1 MIKVKLEGLE
11 TAIRNLHSWE
21 KEKIRLVANQ
31 YDRSALAIEK
41 NAKQKVPVD
50 VGRLRSDI
58 QKQVT
63 KSDHNRVVNAEVFNT
78 VKYAPF
84 VEFGTGDGATQIP
97 AEQQEYASQFKG
109 KTGRVRNYR
118 ARPYLFPAFEQ
129 ERPILIQKLTEILR

>member
-11 TAIRNLHSWE
+11 TAIRNLNSWE
-21 KEKIRLVANQ
+21 TEKIRKVANQ
-31 YDRSALAIEK
+31 FDRSALAVEK
-41 NAKQKVPVD
+41 NAKLKAPVD
-50 VGRLRSDI
+50 MGRLRSDI
-58 QKQVT
+58 QKKVT
-63 KSDHNRVVNAEVFNT
+63 KSDHNRVLNAEVFNT

-84 VEFGTGDGATQIP
+84 VEFGTGSLVEVP
-97 AEQQEYASQFKG
+97 AEQQEYALQFKG

>member
-41 NAKQKVPVD
+41 NAKLKVPVD
-50 VGRLRSDI
+50 KSRLITDI
-58 QKQVT
+58 QTRVT
-63 KSDHNRVVNAEVFNT
+63 KTDHNRVVNAEVFNT

-84 VEFGTGDGATQIP
+84 VEFGTGSLVEVP

>member
-84 VEFGTGDGATQIP
+84 VEFGTGSLVEVP

>member
-21 KEKIRLVANQ
+21 KEKIKKVADQ
-31 YDRSALAIEK
+31 YNRSALAIEK
-41 NAKQKVPVD
+41 GAKLRVPTDKSV
-50 VGRLRSDI
+50 LKPSI
-58 QKQVT
+58 QKDVT
-63 KSDHNRVVNAEVFNT
+63 ITQNNRVVSASVFT
-78 VKYAPF
+78 DVKYAPF
-84 VEFGTGDGATQIP
+84 VEFGTGSLVEVP

>member
-63 KSDHNRVVNAEVFNT
+63 KTEHNRVVNAEVFNT

-84 VEFGTGDGATQIP
+84 VEFGTGSLVEVP

>member
-41 NAKQKVPVD
+41 GAKLRVPTDKSV
-50 VGRLRSDI
+50 LKPSI
-58 QKQVT
+58 QKDVT
-63 KSDHNRVVNAEVFNT
+63 ITQNNRVVSASVFT
-78 VKYAPF
+78 DVKYAPF
-84 VEFGTGDGATQIP
+84 VEFGTGSLVEVP

>member
-21 KEKIRLVANQ
+21 KEKIKKVADQ
-31 YDRSALAIEK
+31 YNRSALAIEK
-41 NAKQKVPVD
+41 GAKLRVPTDKSV
-50 VGRLRSDI
+50 LKPSI
-58 QKQVT
+58 QKDVT
-63 KSDHNRVVNAEVFNT
+63 ITQNNRVVSASVFT
-78 VKYAPF
+78 DVKYAPF
-84 VEFGTGDGATQIP
+84 VEFGTGSLVEVP
-97 AEQQEYASQFKG
+97 AEQQEYALQFKG

>member
-21 KEKIRLVANQ
+21 KEKIKKVADQ
-31 YDRSALAIEK
+31 YNRSALAIEK
-41 NAKQKVPVD
+41 GAKLKVPVD
-50 VGRLRSDI
+50 KNRLRPDI
-58 QKQVT
+58 QKRVT
-63 KSDHNRVVNAEVFNT
+63 KTDHNRVVNAEVFNT

-84 VEFGTGDGATQIP
+84 VEFGTGSLVEVP

-109 KTGRVRNYR
+109 KTERVRNYR

>member
-41 NAKQKVPVD
+41 NAKLKVPVD

-58 QKQVT
+58 QKRVT
-63 KSDHNRVVNAEVFNT
+63 KTDHNRVVNAEVFNT

-84 VEFGTGDGATQIP
+84 VEFGTGSLVEVP

>member
-21 KEKIRLVANQ
+21 KEKIKKVANQ
-31 YDRSALAIEK
+31 FDRSALAVEK
-41 NAKQKVPVD
+41 NAKLKAPVD
-50 VGRLRSDI
+50 MGRLRSDI
-58 QKQVT
+58 QKKVT
-63 KSDHNRVVNAEVFNT
+63 KSDHNRVLNAEVFNT

-84 VEFGTGDGATQIP
+84 VEFGTGSLVEVP
-97 AEQQEYASQFKG
+97 AEQEEYALQFKG